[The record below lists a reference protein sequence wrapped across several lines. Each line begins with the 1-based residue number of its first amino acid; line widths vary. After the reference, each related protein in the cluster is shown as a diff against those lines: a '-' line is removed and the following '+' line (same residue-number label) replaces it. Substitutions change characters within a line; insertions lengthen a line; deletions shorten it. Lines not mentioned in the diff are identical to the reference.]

1 MIFKETS
8 IAGAH
13 LIEPDPIRDGRGYF
27 TRTWCQYEFESRGLN
42 AALVQCST
50 SFNALAGTLRG
61 IHFQAPPHMEAKLV
75 RCTRGALFD
84 VIVDMRKDSASYGD
98 WAGFELTADN
108 GHMVYMP
115 EGVAH
120 GFQTLAPETEIFYQ
134 ISTHYAPDYA
144 AGIRWDDPDLGVE
157 WPVAGKRII
166 SERDA
171 GLPYFS
177 NTTPLSCRARH

>member
-13 LIEPDPIRDGRGYF
+13 LIEPEQIRDGRGYF